1 MKYDSEERFPLV
13 DETGKTIGSATRAEC
28 HDGSKKLHPV
38 VHLHVVTPKG
48 DILLQKRSMTKDIQ
62 PGKWDT
68 AVGGHVDFGEE
79 IGDALL
85 RESREELGIDASK
98 AIKLVSY
105 VFESDVEREYVST
118 YCLVVDPETLTVN
131 AAEDEVDDTRFW
143 SIEEIESNLGKGVL
157 TPNFEM
163 EYRRILPALQERL

>member
-1 MKYDSEERFPLV
+1 MRYDSEERFPLV
-13 DETGKTIGSATRAEC
+13 DETGHTIGSATRSEC
-28 HDGSKKLHPV
+28 HDGTKRLHPV
-38 VHLHVVTPKG
+38 VHLHVVSPAG
-48 DILLQKRSMTKDIQ
+48 AILLQKRSMNKDIQ

-79 IGDALL
+79 IREALM
-85 RESREELGIDASK
+85 REAQEELGIDASD
-98 AIKLVSY
+98 ARPLATY

-118 YCLVVDPETLTVN
+118 FCLIADPETLQLT

-143 SIEEIESNLGKGVL
+143 SIDEIEENIGQGVM

-163 EYRRILPALQERL
+163 EYRRILPALKKQL